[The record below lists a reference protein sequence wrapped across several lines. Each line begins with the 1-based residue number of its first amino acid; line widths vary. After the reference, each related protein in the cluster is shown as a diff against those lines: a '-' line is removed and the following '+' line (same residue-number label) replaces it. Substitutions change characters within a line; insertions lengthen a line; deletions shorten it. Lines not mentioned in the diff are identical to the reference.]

1 MKQRKVKVSNMED
14 RKIICKDCKKEF
26 IFVVGEQEFYNIKG
40 YKEPLRCKQCRTNK
54 KEKFKDI
61 K

>member
-1 MKQRKVKVSNMED
+1 MKQRKEKVSNMED
-14 RKIICKDCKKEF
+14 KRIECKDCKKEF
-26 IFVVGEQEFYNIKG
+26 IFTVGEQEFYNIKG